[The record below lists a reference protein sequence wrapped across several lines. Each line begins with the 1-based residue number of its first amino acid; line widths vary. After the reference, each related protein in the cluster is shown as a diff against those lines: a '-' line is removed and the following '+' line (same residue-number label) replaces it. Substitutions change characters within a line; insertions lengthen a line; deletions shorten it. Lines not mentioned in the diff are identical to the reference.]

1 MKIVVSYK
9 CVPTNDQIEV
19 KGDKTLD
26 LSKAEWEIGEFDL
39 NAAEAAAQLVE
50 AHGGTAVALMA
61 NTPAAAGN
69 TKLKKGILSRGMAE
83 QFAIVGECFAE
94 ADSLTTAKA
103 LKAGVEKIGDVDL
116 VLCGEGS
123 GDMYTQQVGN
133 TLGVLLGWTTLN
145 AVSKIEYADGALK
158 VERAVADGTESL
170 TVNLPAVIS
179 VTSDINLPR
188 FPSFKEIMAAGKKPS
203 TSWAL
208 NELMDEPTP
217 AYETVSVLAPE
228 QTDRKKII
236 MEGTD
241 DETVDAFIDLI
252 KKSF

>member
-1 MKIVVSYK
+1 MKIVVGYK

-50 AHGGTAVALMA
+50 AHGGAAVALTA

-69 TKLKKGILSRGMAE
+69 TKQKKSILSRGMAE
-83 QFAIVGECFAE
+83 QFAVVDECFAA
-94 ADSLTTAKA
+94 ADSLVTAKA

-133 TLGVLLGWTTLN
+133 TLGVLMGWTTLN
-145 AVSKIEYADGALK
+145 AVSKIEYVDGALK
-158 VERAVADGTESL
+158 VERTVADGVESL

-188 FPSFKEIMAAGKKPS
+188 FPSFKDIMAAGKKPS
-203 TSWAL
+203 TSWTL
-208 NELMDEPTP
+208 DELIGGQSP
-217 AYETVSVLAPE
+217 ACETISILAPE

>member
-1 MKIVVSYK
+1 
-9 CVPTNDQIEV
+9 
-19 KGDKTLD
+19 
-26 LSKAEWEIGEFDL
+26 
-39 NAAEAAAQLVE
+39 
-50 AHGGTAVALMA
+50 
-61 NTPAAAGN
+61 
-69 TKLKKGILSRGMAE
+69 
-83 QFAIVGECFAE
+83 
-94 ADSLTTAKA
+94 
-103 LKAGVEKIGDVDL
+103 VDL

-133 TLGVLLGWTTLN
+133 TLGVLMGWTTLN

-158 VERAVADGTESL
+158 VERSVADGVESL

-208 NELMDEPTP
+208 GELTCEQAP
-217 AYETVSVLAPE
+217 AYETVSILAPE
-228 QTDRKKII
+228 QTDRKKVI

-241 DETVDAFIDLI
+241 DETVDAFLDLI